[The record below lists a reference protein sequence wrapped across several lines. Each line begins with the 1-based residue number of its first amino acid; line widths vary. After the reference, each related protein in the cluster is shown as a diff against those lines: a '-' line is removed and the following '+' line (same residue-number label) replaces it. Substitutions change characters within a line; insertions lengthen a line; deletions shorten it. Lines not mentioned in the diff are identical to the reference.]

1 MGMHYYYCM
10 NRSGMNHSGLNH
22 SGMNH
27 SDMNHS
33 GLNHS
38 DMNHSGIKHVGM
50 NHAHPRSGLVR
61 GLIAL
66 VLAVGLSAGLTGCG
80 DPVETFKGSE
90 ISGTHLGQG
99 FQLTSADG
107 KPYTLASFAGKAVL
121 VFFGYTQCP
130 DVCPTTL
137 AELSQVMKLLGDK
150 ADRLQVVMITVDPE
164 RDTPEI
170 LKGYATSFD
179 PRFLGLSGTPEQI
192 KQAASS
198 FKAYYAKNSP
208 VNGTYSMDH
217 TASFYLIDPKGESR
231 VLLNNNAGA
240 EAIAHD
246 VRLVLR

>member
-1 MGMHYYYCM
+1 MSRVSYMPAR
-10 NRSGMNHSGLNH
+10 NALARS
-22 SGMNH
+22 
-27 SDMNHS
+27 
-33 GLNHS
+33 
-38 DMNHSGIKHVGM
+38 
-50 NHAHPRSGLVR
+50 
-61 GLIAL
+61 LIA
-66 VLAVGLSAGLTGCG
+66 VTLALGLGAGLAGCG

-99 FQLTSADG
+99 WQLTSADG

-164 RDTPEI
+164 RDTPEV
-170 LKGYATSFD
+170 LKAYVTSFD
-179 PRFLGLSGTPEQI
+179 PRFLGLSGTPDQI

-198 FKAYYAKNSP
+198 FKAYYAKAGAA
-208 VNGTYSMDH
+208 NGGYTMDH

-240 EAIAHD
+240 EAISHD

>member
-1 MGMHYYYCM
+1 MSHTSITSHKMRA
-10 NRSGMNHSGLNH
+10 RSAL
-22 SGMNH
+22 
-27 SDMNHS
+27 
-33 GLNHS
+33 
-38 DMNHSGIKHVGM
+38 
-50 NHAHPRSGLVR
+50 AR
-61 GLIAL
+61 GLIA
-66 VLAVGLSAGLTGCG
+66 VTLALGLGAGLAGCG

-99 FQLTSADG
+99 WQLTSADG
-107 KPYTLASFAGKAVL
+107 KPYTLASFADKAVL

-164 RDTPEI
+164 RDTPEV
-170 LKGYATSFD
+170 LKAYVTSFD

-192 KQAASS
+192 KRAASS
-198 FKAYYAKNSP
+198 FKAYYAKAAAA
-208 VNGTYSMDH
+208 NGGYAMDH